1 MEGGVLMDPRTWEYL
16 LRLALAALLG
26 GIIGLERESRLKGAG
41 IRTHLI
47 VAFASCMMLLVSK
60 YGFFDLMEYEAVKLD
75 PSRVAAGLVTAIG
88 FLGAG
93 TISFRKRGV
102 MGLSTAAGLWAT
114 VGVGMSVGA
123 GMYIIGSVGTVFL
136 VVVQHALHP
145 EHDAVGNADA
155 DILRFQ
161 IDGTPQAMDQLQASL
176 TVLGM
181 DPTGAKYDRA
191 GGVLTIELQLER
203 LPCSE
208 RELGKYLAPL
218 MKQPYVRSIV
228 W

>member
-1 MEGGVLMDPRTWEYL
+1 MDPRTWEYL

-47 VAFASCMMLLVSK
+47 VAFASCMMMLVSK
-60 YGFFDLMEYEAVKLD
+60 YGFFDMMAYESAKLD
-75 PSRVAAGLVTAIG
+75 PSRVAASLVAAIG

-93 TISFRKRGV
+93 TIFSRKRGV

-145 EHDAVGNADA
+145 EHDALGNADA
-155 DILRFQ
+155 DVIRFQ
-161 IDGTPQAMDQLQASL
+161 IDDRPDALDQLQASL
-176 TVLGM
+176 TVLGI
-181 DPTGAKYDRA
+181 DPNGAKYERA
-191 GGVLTIELQLER
+191 GGVMTVEFQMER
-203 LPCSE
+203 LPFPE
-208 RELGKYLAPL
+208 RELGKYLTPL